1 MKTRKKAY
9 LVTLSK
15 AITKKRLKTAEK
27 LVKDLGF
34 EFKYSDSI
42 SDKYYFYAGSPES
55 RAEEINS
62 AYRDKDSD
70 YIFTVAGGMGVI
82 SILDKIDLNL
92 VKNSDK
98 VFVGYSDVTL
108 LLNYINQKTGKR
120 CLHGPNFGRALE
132 TFDKK
137 TINCFFDALNE
148 KNYRIMFEEK
158 DSFKKGLSE
167 APIVGGNLRLLSRSL
182 GTPFEIDTKNKI
194 VFLEAVDKDESWVF
208 DMLWQLKQ
216 AGKFR
221 EVKGI
226 ILGYF
231 TNSGKEID
239 VYLKEFFKD
248 FNCPVIMN
256 QPIGHAEPNLTI
268 PIGEK
273 CIIDTEKGFWG
284 IRF

>member
-1 MKTRKKAY
+1 MKTGKKVY
-9 LVTLSK
+9 LVTASK
-15 AITKKRLKTAEK
+15 AITKKRLNIAEK

-42 SDKYYFYAGSPES
+42 LEKYYFYAGSPES

-70 YIFTVAGGMGVI
+70 YILTVAGGMGMI
-82 SILDKIDLNL
+82 SVLDKIDLDMI
-92 VKNSDK
+92 KKSDK

-120 CLHGPNFGRALE
+120 CFHGPNFGKPLE
-132 TFDKK
+132 MFDKK
-137 TINCFFDALNE
+137 TINCFFDALNK
-148 KNYRIMFEEK
+148 KNYRIVFGEK
-158 DSFKKGLSE
+158 DIFKKGFSE
-167 APIVGGNLRLLSRSL
+167 ASIVGGNLRLLSRSL

-194 VFLEAVDKDESWVF
+194 VFLEADSKTESWVF

-216 AGKFR
+216 AGKFDNV
-221 EVKGI
+221 EGI
-226 ILGYF
+226 ILGHF
-231 TNSGKEID
+231 TKCGKDIEL
-239 VYLKEFFKD
+239 YLKDFFKD

-256 QPIGHAEPNLTI
+256 QPVGHAEPNLTI

-284 IRF
+284 ILF